1 MKKAFNLQPPAGKMR
16 KSEYSGI
23 NKIVEKKVE
32 IQCVFFAS
40 ILKVKEGSTPGVFFL
55 NN

>member
-23 NKIVEKKVE
+23 NKIVEKKDD
-32 IQCVFFAS
+32 IQWFFAS
-40 ILKVKEGSTPGVFFL
+40 ILKVKEGSTPGVFF
-55 NN
+55 